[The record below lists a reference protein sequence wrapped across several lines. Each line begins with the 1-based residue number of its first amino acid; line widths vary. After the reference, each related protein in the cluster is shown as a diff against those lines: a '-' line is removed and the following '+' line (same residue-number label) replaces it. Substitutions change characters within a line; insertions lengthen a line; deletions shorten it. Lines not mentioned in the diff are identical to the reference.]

1 MYPSVTLRDFLTSF
15 FLTSQSNT
23 DITHK
28 KCTYNNKL
36 VLFFFFLWSMCLFP
50 LIRWVR
56 WPISS
61 STAFFRLCSAWAG
74 KRCASC
80 WGGLVPPCGLVVQ
93 WTTPTTDSQRPF
105 PTLCP
110 SCVRYLTSTPTPST
124 SRSSC
129 PTCPSPTAAPPS
141 PRTWRP
147 IVKHW
152 SGKAFTSSRSVSAE
166 MGHLK
171 IDAIYLLFRESRE
184 LVLLTK
190 HV

>member
-1 MYPSVTLRDFLTSF
+1 
-15 FLTSQSNT
+15 
-23 DITHK
+23 
-28 KCTYNNKL
+28 
-36 VLFFFFLWSMCLFP
+36 MCLFP

-184 LVLLTK
+184 LALLTK
-190 HV
+190 TFNKACTLIRLPLFSVRFVYFRNICGFIFRLYQLPPGGQLRNLMQS

>member
-1 MYPSVTLRDFLTSF
+1 M
-15 FLTSQSNT
+15 
-23 DITHK
+23 
-28 KCTYNNKL
+28 
-36 VLFFFFLWSMCLFP
+36 LFFFFLRSMCLFP

-129 PTCPSPTAAPPS
+129 PTCPSPTAAPPL